1 MGTPFKIINICV
13 LAFFAIA
20 LLALPVFISVYY
32 TINFDKL
39 KEPEFEEKYGEVYAG
54 LNAEKKSTIFFAVFF
69 LMRRYIFVITICFT
83 LFWQVWLQ
91 ISLQMI
97 LSLASACFLIN
108 FSPFEESLPL
118 QLEIFNEITTVLL
131 LYLVACF
138 TEFVHDVHTHVLIG
152 YAFLF
157 FMIGNMGVHL
167 FFLLRSSIKDCMRNY
182 RKKKNLHASLRDQKL
197 KGLSKDLAENESG
210 QEIDQSGNQK
220 SIKRR

>member
-1 MGTPFKIINICV
+1 
-13 LAFFAIA
+13 
-20 LLALPVFISVYY
+20 
-32 TINFDKL
+32 
-39 KEPEFEEKYGEVYAG
+39 
-54 LNAEKKSTIFFAVFF
+54 
-69 LMRRYIFVITICFT
+69 
-83 LFWQVWLQ
+83 
-91 ISLQMI
+91 MI

-118 QLEIFNEITTVLL
+118 QLEIFNEITTVVL

-197 KGLSKDLAENESG
+197 KGLGKDLAENESG
-210 QEIDQSGNQK
+210 QEINQSVNQK
-220 SIKRR
+220 TIKRR